1 VKAPLLTK
9 GCIMSATG
17 FQRMRRAEK
26 AKKYKTLG
34 IKSVKAE
41 LKKAG
46 IEFDPKAGLED
57 LVTLCVE
64 RL

>member
-1 VKAPLLTK
+1 
-9 GCIMSATG
+9 MSATG

-26 AKKYKTLG
+26 AKEYKALG
-34 IKSVKAE
+34 IKAVKAE

-46 IEFDPKAGLED
+46 VEFDPKASLED
-57 LVTLCVE
+57 LVTLCME